1 MDTEL
6 LKTFLE
12 VSRTRHFGRAAESL
26 YLTQSAV
33 SFRIRQLENQLGV
46 NLFTRHRNNIRLTA
60 AGEKLLP
67 YAETLMSTWQ
77 AARKEVAHTSRHNE
91 FSIGASA
98 SLWECML
105 NQWLGRLYQNQDAH
119 TGLQFEARIA
129 QRQSLVKQLHER
141 QLDLLITTEAPK
153 MDEFRGLM
161 LNRTKTH
168 VRREKPSKKS
178 TNGRWCPFCANLRLK
193 RHRFEGVFQCPLYF
207 DLSDK
212 KLLTCETVRLSVKP
226 QFSSQLLGYFTLALY
241 TSAPSK
247 LKGDLNYL
255 RLEWG
260 PDFQQHEAGLIGAD
274 EVPILTT
281 SSAELAQQ
289 QIAMLNGCTWLP
301 VSWARKKG
309 GLHTVVDSTTLSRPL
324 YAIWLQN
331 SDKNALIRDLLK
343 INVLDE
349 VY

>member
-12 VSRTRHFGRAAESL
+12 VSRTRHFGRAAEAL

-46 NLFTRHRNNIRLTA
+46 NLFTRHRNNIRLTT

-67 YAETLMSTWQ
+67 YAETLMNTWQ

-105 NQWLGRLYQNQDAH
+105 NAWLGRLYQLQEPQS
-119 TGLQFEARIA
+119 GLQFEARIA

-153 MDEFRGLM
+153 MDEF
-161 LNRTKTH
+161 
-168 VRREKPSKKS
+168 
-178 TNGRWCPFCANLRLK
+178 
-193 RHRFEGVFQCPLYF
+193 
-207 DLSDK
+207 
-212 KLLTCETVRLSVKP
+212 
-226 QFSSQLLGYFTLALY
+226 SSQLLGHFTLALY
-241 TSAPSK
+241 CSSPARKKSE
-247 LKGDLNYL
+247 LNYL

-260 PDFQQHEAGLIGAD
+260 PDFQQHETGLIAAD
-274 EVPILTT
+274 EVPVLTT
-281 SSAELAQQ
+281 SSAELARQQ
-289 QIAMLNGCTWLP
+289 LSALNGCSWLP
-301 VSWARKKG
+301 VNWANEKG
-309 GLHTVVDSTTLSRPL
+309 GLHTVADSATLSRPL

-331 SDKNALIRDLLK
+331 SDKYPLICDLLK
-343 INVLDE
+343 TDVLDE
-349 VY
+349 Q

>member
-12 VSRTRHFGRAAESL
+12 VSRTRHFGRAAEAL

-46 NLFTRHRNNIRLTA
+46 NLFTRHRNNILLTT

-67 YAETLMSTWQ
+67 YAETLMNTWQ

-105 NQWLGRLYQNQDAH
+105 NAWLGRLYQLQEPQS
-119 TGLQFEARIA
+119 GLQFEARIA

-153 MDEFRGLM
+153 MDEF
-161 LNRTKTH
+161 
-168 VRREKPSKKS
+168 
-178 TNGRWCPFCANLRLK
+178 
-193 RHRFEGVFQCPLYF
+193 
-207 DLSDK
+207 
-212 KLLTCETVRLSVKP
+212 
-226 QFSSQLLGYFTLALY
+226 SSQLLGHFTLALY
-241 TSAPSK
+241 CSSPARKKSE
-247 LKGDLNYL
+247 LNYL

-260 PDFQQHEAGLIGAD
+260 PDFQQHETGLIAAD
-274 EVPILTT
+274 EVPVLTT
-281 SSAELAQQ
+281 SSAELARQQ
-289 QIAMLNGCTWLP
+289 LSALNGCSWLP
-301 VSWARKKG
+301 VNWANEKG
-309 GLHTVVDSTTLSRPL
+309 GLHTVADSATLSRPL

-331 SDKNALIRDLLK
+331 SDKYSLICDLLK
-343 INVLDE
+343 TDVLDE
-349 VY
+349 Q

>member
-12 VSRTRHFGRAAESL
+12 VSRTRHFGRAAEAL

-46 NLFTRHRNNIRLTA
+46 NLFTRHRNNIRLTT

-67 YAETLMSTWQ
+67 YAETLMNTWQ

-105 NQWLGRLYQNQDAH
+105 NAWLGRLYQLQEPQS
-119 TGLQFEARIA
+119 GLQFEARIA

-153 MDEFRGLM
+153 MDEF
-161 LNRTKTH
+161 
-168 VRREKPSKKS
+168 
-178 TNGRWCPFCANLRLK
+178 
-193 RHRFEGVFQCPLYF
+193 
-207 DLSDK
+207 
-212 KLLTCETVRLSVKP
+212 
-226 QFSSQLLGYFTLALY
+226 SSQLLGHFTLALY
-241 TSAPSK
+241 CSSPARKKSE
-247 LKGDLNYL
+247 LNYL
-255 RLEWG
+255 WLEWG
-260 PDFQQHEAGLIGAD
+260 PDFQQHETGLIAAD
-274 EVPILTT
+274 EVPVLTT
-281 SSAELAQQ
+281 SSAELARQQ
-289 QIAMLNGCTWLP
+289 LSALNGCSWLP
-301 VSWARKKG
+301 VNWANEKG
-309 GLHTVVDSTTLSRPL
+309 GLHTVADSATLSRPL

-331 SDKNALIRDLLK
+331 SDKYSLICDLLK
-343 INVLDE
+343 TDVLDE
-349 VY
+349 Q

>member
-12 VSRTRHFGRAAESL
+12 VSRARHFGRAAEAL

-46 NLFTRHRNNIRLTA
+46 NLFTRHRNNIRLTT

-67 YAETLMSTWQ
+67 YAETLMNTWQ

-105 NQWLGRLYQNQDAH
+105 NAWLGRLYQLQEPQS
-119 TGLQFEARIA
+119 GLQFEARIA

-153 MDEFRGLM
+153 MDEF
-161 LNRTKTH
+161 
-168 VRREKPSKKS
+168 
-178 TNGRWCPFCANLRLK
+178 
-193 RHRFEGVFQCPLYF
+193 
-207 DLSDK
+207 
-212 KLLTCETVRLSVKP
+212 
-226 QFSSQLLGYFTLALY
+226 SSQLLGHFTLALY
-241 TSAPSK
+241 CSSPARKKSE
-247 LKGDLNYL
+247 LNYL

-260 PDFQQHEAGLIGAD
+260 PDFQQHETGLIAAD
-274 EVPILTT
+274 EVPVLTT
-281 SSAELAQQ
+281 SSAELARQQ
-289 QIAMLNGCTWLP
+289 LSALNGCSWLP
-301 VSWARKKG
+301 VNWANEKG
-309 GLHTVVDSTTLSRPL
+309 GLHTVADSATLSRPL

-331 SDKNALIRDLLK
+331 SDKYSLICDLLK
-343 INVLDE
+343 TDVLDE
-349 VY
+349 Q

>member
-12 VSRTRHFGRAAESL
+12 VSRTRHFGRAAEAL

-46 NLFTRHRNNIRLTA
+46 NLFTRHRNNIRLTT

-67 YAETLMSTWQ
+67 YAETLMNTWQ

-105 NQWLGRLYQNQDAH
+105 NAWLGRLYQLQEPQS
-119 TGLQFEARIA
+119 GLQFEARIA

-153 MDEFRGLM
+153 MDEF
-161 LNRTKTH
+161 
-168 VRREKPSKKS
+168 
-178 TNGRWCPFCANLRLK
+178 
-193 RHRFEGVFQCPLYF
+193 
-207 DLSDK
+207 
-212 KLLTCETVRLSVKP
+212 
-226 QFSSQLLGYFTLALY
+226 SSQLLGHFTLALY
-241 TSAPSK
+241 CSSPARKKSE
-247 LKGDLNYL
+247 LNYL

-260 PDFQQHEAGLIGAD
+260 PDFQQHEAGLIAAD
-274 EVPILTT
+274 EVPVLTT
-281 SSAELAQQ
+281 SSAELARQQ
-289 QIAMLNGCTWLP
+289 LSALNGCSWLP
-301 VSWARKKG
+301 VNWANEKG
-309 GLHTVVDSTTLSRPL
+309 GLHTVADSATLSRPL

-331 SDKNALIRDLLK
+331 SDKYSLICDLLK
-343 INVLDE
+343 TDVLDDQ
-349 VY
+349 

>member
-12 VSRTRHFGRAAESL
+12 VSRTRHFGRAAEAL

-46 NLFTRHRNNIRLTA
+46 NLFTRHRNNIRLTT

-67 YAETLMSTWQ
+67 YAETLMNTWQ

-105 NQWLGRLYQNQDAH
+105 NAWLGRLYQLQEPQS
-119 TGLQFEARIA
+119 GLQFEARIA

-153 MDEFRGLM
+153 MDEF
-161 LNRTKTH
+161 
-168 VRREKPSKKS
+168 
-178 TNGRWCPFCANLRLK
+178 
-193 RHRFEGVFQCPLYF
+193 
-207 DLSDK
+207 
-212 KLLTCETVRLSVKP
+212 
-226 QFSSQLLGYFTLALY
+226 SSQLLGHFTLALY
-241 TSAPSK
+241 CSSPARKKSE
-247 LKGDLNYL
+247 LNYL

-260 PDFQQHEAGLIGAD
+260 PDFQQHETGLIAAD
-274 EVPILTT
+274 EVPVLTT
-281 SSAELAQQ
+281 SSTELARQQ
-289 QIAMLNGCTWLP
+289 LSALNGCSWLP
-301 VSWARKKG
+301 VNWANEKG
-309 GLHTVVDSTTLSRPL
+309 GLHTVADSATLSRPL

-331 SDKNALIRDLLK
+331 SDKYSLICDLLK
-343 INVLDE
+343 TDVLDE
-349 VY
+349 Q

>member
-12 VSRTRHFGRAAESL
+12 VSRTRHFGRAAEAL

-46 NLFTRHRNNIRLTA
+46 NLFTRHRNNIRLTT

-67 YAETLMSTWQ
+67 YAETLMNTWQ

-105 NQWLGRLYQNQDAH
+105 NAWLGRLYQLQEPQS
-119 TGLQFEARIA
+119 GLQFEARIA

-153 MDEFRGLM
+153 MDEF
-161 LNRTKTH
+161 
-168 VRREKPSKKS
+168 
-178 TNGRWCPFCANLRLK
+178 
-193 RHRFEGVFQCPLYF
+193 
-207 DLSDK
+207 
-212 KLLTCETVRLSVKP
+212 
-226 QFSSQLLGYFTLALY
+226 SSQLLGHFTLALY
-241 TSAPSK
+241 CSSPARKKSE
-247 LKGDLNYL
+247 LNYL
-255 RLEWG
+255 RLEWE
-260 PDFQQHEAGLIGAD
+260 PDFQQHETGLIAAD
-274 EVPILTT
+274 EVPVLTT
-281 SSAELAQQ
+281 SSAELARQQ
-289 QIAMLNGCTWLP
+289 LSALNGCSWLP
-301 VSWARKKG
+301 VNWANEKG
-309 GLHTVVDSTTLSRPL
+309 GLHTVADSATLSRPL

-331 SDKNALIRDLLK
+331 SDKYSLICDLLK
-343 INVLDE
+343 TDVLDE
-349 VY
+349 Q

>member
-1 MDTEL
+1 MESTVDTEL

-12 VSRTRHFGRAAESL
+12 VSRTRHFGRAAEAL

-46 NLFTRHRNNIRLTA
+46 NLFTRHRNNIRLTT

-67 YAETLMSTWQ
+67 YAETLMNTWQ

-105 NQWLGRLYQNQDAH
+105 NAWLGRLYQLQEPQS
-119 TGLQFEARIA
+119 GLQFEARIA

-153 MDEFRGLM
+153 MDEF
-161 LNRTKTH
+161 
-168 VRREKPSKKS
+168 
-178 TNGRWCPFCANLRLK
+178 
-193 RHRFEGVFQCPLYF
+193 
-207 DLSDK
+207 
-212 KLLTCETVRLSVKP
+212 
-226 QFSSQLLGYFTLALY
+226 SSQLLGHFTLALY
-241 TSAPSK
+241 CSSPARKKSE
-247 LKGDLNYL
+247 LNYL

-260 PDFQQHEAGLIGAD
+260 PDFQQHETGLIAAD
-274 EVPILTT
+274 EVPVLTT
-281 SSAELAQQ
+281 SSAELARQQ
-289 QIAMLNGCTWLP
+289 LSALNGCSWLP
-301 VSWARKKG
+301 VNWANEKG
-309 GLHTVVDSTTLSRPL
+309 GLHTVADSSTLSRPL

-331 SDKNALIRDLLK
+331 SDKYSLICDLLK
-343 INVLDE
+343 TDVLDE
-349 VY
+349 Q

>member
-1 MDTEL
+1 MEKTVDTEL

-12 VSRTRHFGRAAESL
+12 VSRTRHFGRAAEAL

-77 AARKEVAHTSRHNE
+77 AARKEVAHTSRHHQ

-105 NQWLGRLYQNQDAH
+105 SNWLTRLYNLQGN
-119 TGLQFEARIA
+119 LQFEARIA

-141 QLDLLITTEAPK
+141 QLDLLITTETPK
-153 MDEFRGLM
+153 MDE
-161 LNRTKTH
+161 
-168 VRREKPSKKS
+168 
-178 TNGRWCPFCANLRLK
+178 
-193 RHRFEGVFQCPLYF
+193 
-207 DLSDK
+207 
-212 KLLTCETVRLSVKP
+212 
-226 QFSSQLLGYFTLALY
+226 FSSQLLGHFTLALY
-241 TSAPSK
+241 CAAPEKSK
-247 LKGDLNYL
+247 SELNYL

-260 PDFQQHEAGLIGAD
+260 PDFQQHELELIASD
-274 EVPILTT
+274 DVPTLTT
-281 SSAELAQQ
+281 SSAEVAHQQ
-289 QIAMLNGCTWLP
+289 LPQLNGCTWLP
-301 VSWARKKG
+301 VSWAEQKEK
-309 GLHTVVDSTTLSRPL
+309 LHPVADTTILSRPL

-331 SDKNALIRDLLK
+331 SDKQNQIRDLLK
-343 INVLDE
+343 IKVID
-349 VY
+349 

>member
-12 VSRTRHFGRAAESL
+12 VSRTRHFGRAAEAL

-46 NLFTRHRNNIRLTA
+46 NLFTRHRNNIRLTT

-67 YAETLMSTWQ
+67 YAETLMNTWQ

-105 NQWLGRLYQNQDAH
+105 NAWLGRLYQLQEPQS
-119 TGLQFEARIA
+119 GLQFEARIA

-153 MDEFRGLM
+153 MDEF
-161 LNRTKTH
+161 
-168 VRREKPSKKS
+168 
-178 TNGRWCPFCANLRLK
+178 
-193 RHRFEGVFQCPLYF
+193 
-207 DLSDK
+207 
-212 KLLTCETVRLSVKP
+212 
-226 QFSSQLLGYFTLALY
+226 SSQRLGHFTLALY
-241 TSAPSK
+241 CSSPARKKSE
-247 LKGDLNYL
+247 LNYL

-260 PDFQQHEAGLIGAD
+260 PDFQQHETGLIAAD
-274 EVPILTT
+274 EVPVLTT
-281 SSAELAQQ
+281 SSAELARQQ
-289 QIAMLNGCTWLP
+289 LSALNGCSWLP
-301 VSWARKKG
+301 VNWANEKG
-309 GLHTVVDSTTLSRPL
+309 GLHTVADSATLSRPL

-331 SDKNALIRDLLK
+331 SDKYSLICDLLK
-343 INVLDE
+343 TDVLDE
-349 VY
+349 Q

>member
-12 VSRTRHFGRAAESL
+12 VSRTRHFGRAAEAL

-46 NLFTRHRNNIRLTA
+46 NLFTRHRNNIRLTM

-67 YAETLMSTWQ
+67 YAETLMNTWQ

-105 NQWLGRLYQNQDAH
+105 NAWLGRLYQLQEPQS
-119 TGLQFEARIA
+119 GLQFEARIA

-153 MDEFRGLM
+153 MDEF
-161 LNRTKTH
+161 
-168 VRREKPSKKS
+168 
-178 TNGRWCPFCANLRLK
+178 
-193 RHRFEGVFQCPLYF
+193 
-207 DLSDK
+207 
-212 KLLTCETVRLSVKP
+212 
-226 QFSSQLLGYFTLALY
+226 SSQLLGHFTLALY
-241 TSAPSK
+241 CSSPARKKSE
-247 LKGDLNYL
+247 LNYL

-260 PDFQQHEAGLIGAD
+260 PDFQQHETGLIAAD
-274 EVPILTT
+274 EVPVLTT
-281 SSAELAQQ
+281 SSAELARQQ
-289 QIAMLNGCTWLP
+289 LSALNGCSWLP
-301 VSWARKKG
+301 VNWANEKG
-309 GLHTVVDSTTLSRPL
+309 GLHTVADSATLSRPL

-331 SDKNALIRDLLK
+331 SDKYSLICDLLK
-343 INVLDE
+343 TDVLDE
-349 VY
+349 Q

>member
-1 MDTEL
+1 MEKTVDTEL

-12 VSRTRHFGRAAESL
+12 VSRTRHFGRAAEAL

-77 AARKEVAHTSRHNE
+77 AARKEVAHTSRHHQ

-105 NQWLGRLYQNQDAH
+105 SDWLTRLYNLQGN
-119 TGLQFEARIA
+119 LQFEARIA

-141 QLDLLITTEAPK
+141 QLDLLITTETPK
-153 MDEFRGLM
+153 MDE
-161 LNRTKTH
+161 
-168 VRREKPSKKS
+168 
-178 TNGRWCPFCANLRLK
+178 
-193 RHRFEGVFQCPLYF
+193 
-207 DLSDK
+207 
-212 KLLTCETVRLSVKP
+212 
-226 QFSSQLLGYFTLALY
+226 FSSQLLGHFTLALY
-241 TSAPSK
+241 CAAPEKSK
-247 LKGDLNYL
+247 SELNYL

-260 PDFQQHEAGLIGAD
+260 PDFQQHESELIASD
-274 EVPILTT
+274 DVPTLTT
-281 SSAELAQQ
+281 SSAEVAHQQ
-289 QIAMLNGCTWLP
+289 LPQLNGCTWLP
-301 VSWARKKG
+301 VSWAEQKDK
-309 GLHTVVDSTTLSRPL
+309 LYPVTDTTMLSRPL

-331 SDKNALIRDLLK
+331 SDKQNQIHDLLK
-343 INVLDE
+343 IKVID
-349 VY
+349 

>member
-153 MDEFRGLM
+153 MDEF
-161 LNRTKTH
+161 
-168 VRREKPSKKS
+168 
-178 TNGRWCPFCANLRLK
+178 
-193 RHRFEGVFQCPLYF
+193 
-207 DLSDK
+207 
-212 KLLTCETVRLSVKP
+212 
-226 QFSSQLLGYFTLALY
+226 SSQLLGYFTLALY
-241 TSAPSK
+241 TR
-247 LKGDLNYL
+247 D
-255 RLEWG
+255 
-260 PDFQQHEAGLIGAD
+260 
-274 EVPILTT
+274 
-281 SSAELAQQ
+281 
-289 QIAMLNGCTWLP
+289 
-301 VSWARKKG
+301 RKS
-309 GLHTVVDSTTLSRPL
+309 VV
-324 YAIWLQN
+324 
-331 SDKNALIRDLLK
+331 
-343 INVLDE
+343 
-349 VY
+349 

>member
-12 VSRTRHFGRAAESL
+12 VSRTRHFGRAAEAL

-46 NLFTRHRNNIRLTA
+46 NLFTRHRNNIRLTT

-67 YAETLMSTWQ
+67 YAETLMNTWQ

-105 NQWLGRLYQNQDAH
+105 NAWLGRLYQLQEPQS
-119 TGLQFEARIA
+119 GLQFEARIA

-153 MDEFRGLM
+153 MDEF
-161 LNRTKTH
+161 
-168 VRREKPSKKS
+168 
-178 TNGRWCPFCANLRLK
+178 
-193 RHRFEGVFQCPLYF
+193 
-207 DLSDK
+207 
-212 KLLTCETVRLSVKP
+212 
-226 QFSSQLLGYFTLALY
+226 SSQLLGHFSLALY
-241 TSAPSK
+241 CSSPARKKSE
-247 LKGDLNYL
+247 LNYL

-260 PDFQQHEAGLIGAD
+260 PDFQQHETGLIAAD
-274 EVPILTT
+274 EVPVLTT
-281 SSAELAQQ
+281 SSAELARQQ
-289 QIAMLNGCTWLP
+289 LSALNGCSWLP
-301 VSWARKKG
+301 VNWANEKG
-309 GLHTVVDSTTLSRPL
+309 GLHTVADSATLSRPL

-331 SDKNALIRDLLK
+331 SDKYSLICDLLK
-343 INVLDE
+343 TDVLDE
-349 VY
+349 Q

>member
-1 MDTEL
+1 MESTVDTEL

-12 VSRTRHFGRAAESL
+12 VSRTRHFGRAAEAL

-67 YAETLMSTWQ
+67 YAETLMNTWQ

-105 NQWLGRLYQNQDAH
+105 NDWLGRLYQRQEPQN
-119 TGLQFEARIA
+119 GLQFEARIA

-153 MDEFRGLM
+153 MDEF
-161 LNRTKTH
+161 NS
-168 VRREKPSKKS
+168 E
-178 TNGRWCPFCANLRLK
+178 
-193 RHRFEGVFQCPLYF
+193 
-207 DLSDK
+207 
-212 KLLTCETVRLSVKP
+212 
-226 QFSSQLLGYFTLALY
+226 LLGHFTLALY
-241 TSAPSK
+241 CSSPARMKSE
-247 LKGDLNYL
+247 LNYL

-260 PDFQQHEAGLIGAD
+260 PDFQQHEAGLIAAD
-274 EVPILTT
+274 EVPVLTT
-281 SSAELAQQ
+281 SSAELARQQ
-289 QIAMLNGCTWLP
+289 LNALNGCSWLP
-301 VSWARKKG
+301 VNWANEKG
-309 GLHTVVDSTTLSRPL
+309 GLHTVADSATLSRPL

-331 SDKNALIRDLLK
+331 SDKYSLICDLLK
-343 INVLDE
+343 TDVLDRQ
-349 VY
+349 

>member
-12 VSRTRHFGRAAESL
+12 VSRTRHFGRAAEAL

-46 NLFTRHRNNIRLTA
+46 NLFTRHRNNIRLTT

-67 YAETLMSTWQ
+67 YAETLMNTWQ

-105 NQWLGRLYQNQDAH
+105 NAWLGRLYQLQEPQS
-119 TGLQFEARIA
+119 GLQFEARIA

-153 MDEFRGLM
+153 MDEF
-161 LNRTKTH
+161 
-168 VRREKPSKKS
+168 
-178 TNGRWCPFCANLRLK
+178 
-193 RHRFEGVFQCPLYF
+193 
-207 DLSDK
+207 
-212 KLLTCETVRLSVKP
+212 
-226 QFSSQLLGYFTLALY
+226 SSQLLGHFTLALY
-241 TSAPSK
+241 CSSPARKKSE
-247 LKGDLNYL
+247 LNYL

-260 PDFQQHEAGLIGAD
+260 PDFQQHETGLIAAD
-274 EVPILTT
+274 EVPVLTT
-281 SSAELAQQ
+281 SSAELARQQ
-289 QIAMLNGCTWLP
+289 LSSLNGCSWLP
-301 VSWARKKG
+301 VNWANEKG
-309 GLHTVVDSTTLSRPL
+309 GLHTVADSATLSRPL

-331 SDKNALIRDLLK
+331 SDKYSLICDLLK
-343 INVLDE
+343 TDVLDE
-349 VY
+349 Q

>member
-12 VSRTRHFGRAAESL
+12 VSRTRHFGRAAEAL

-67 YAETLMSTWQ
+67 YAETLMNTWQ

-105 NQWLGRLYQNQDAH
+105 NDWLGRLYQLQELQS
-119 TGLQFEARIA
+119 GLQFEARIA

-153 MDEFRGLM
+153 MDEF
-161 LNRTKTH
+161 
-168 VRREKPSKKS
+168 
-178 TNGRWCPFCANLRLK
+178 
-193 RHRFEGVFQCPLYF
+193 
-207 DLSDK
+207 
-212 KLLTCETVRLSVKP
+212 
-226 QFSSQLLGYFTLALY
+226 SSQLLGHFTLALY
-241 TSAPSK
+241 CSSPARMKSE
-247 LKGDLNYL
+247 LNYL

-260 PDFQQHEAGLIGAD
+260 PDFQQHETGLIAAD
-274 EVPILTT
+274 EVPVLTT
-281 SSAELAQQ
+281 SSAELARQQ
-289 QIAMLNGCTWLP
+289 LSALNGCSWLP
-301 VSWARKKG
+301 VNWANEKG
-309 GLHTVVDSTTLSRPL
+309 GLHTVADSATLSRPL

-331 SDKNALIRDLLK
+331 SDKYSLIRDLLK
-343 INVLDE
+343 TDVLDE
-349 VY
+349 Q

>member
-1 MDTEL
+1 MESTVDTEL

-12 VSRTRHFGRAAESL
+12 VSRTRHFGRAAEAL

-46 NLFTRHRNNIRLTA
+46 NLFTRHRNNIRLTT

-67 YAETLMSTWQ
+67 YAETLMNTWQ

-105 NQWLGRLYQNQDAH
+105 NAWLGRLYQLQEPQS
-119 TGLQFEARIA
+119 GLQFEARIA

-153 MDEFRGLM
+153 MDEF
-161 LNRTKTH
+161 
-168 VRREKPSKKS
+168 
-178 TNGRWCPFCANLRLK
+178 
-193 RHRFEGVFQCPLYF
+193 
-207 DLSDK
+207 
-212 KLLTCETVRLSVKP
+212 
-226 QFSSQLLGYFTLALY
+226 SSQLLGHFTLALY
-241 TSAPSK
+241 CSSPARKKSE
-247 LKGDLNYL
+247 LNYL

-260 PDFQQHEAGLIGAD
+260 PDFQQHETGLIAAD

-281 SSAELAQQ
+281 SSAELARQQ
-289 QIAMLNGCTWLP
+289 LSALNGCSWLP
-301 VSWARKKG
+301 VNWANEKG
-309 GLHTVVDSTTLSRPL
+309 GLHTVADSATLSRPL

-331 SDKNALIRDLLK
+331 SDKYSLICDLLK
-343 INVLDE
+343 TDVLDE
-349 VY
+349 Q

>member
-1 MDTEL
+1 MESTVDTEL

-12 VSRTRHFGRAAESL
+12 VSRTRHFGRAAEAL

-46 NLFTRHRNNIRLTA
+46 NLFTRHRNNIRLTT

-67 YAETLMSTWQ
+67 YAETLMNTWQ

-105 NQWLGRLYQNQDAH
+105 NAWLGRLYQLQEPQS
-119 TGLQFEARIA
+119 GLQFEARIA

-153 MDEFRGLM
+153 MD
-161 LNRTKTH
+161 K
-168 VRREKPSKKS
+168 
-178 TNGRWCPFCANLRLK
+178 
-193 RHRFEGVFQCPLYF
+193 
-207 DLSDK
+207 
-212 KLLTCETVRLSVKP
+212 
-226 QFSSQLLGYFTLALY
+226 FSSQLLGHFTLALY
-241 TSAPSK
+241 CSSPARKKSE
-247 LKGDLNYL
+247 LNYL

-260 PDFQQHEAGLIGAD
+260 PDFQQHETGLIAAD
-274 EVPILTT
+274 EVPVLTT
-281 SSAELAQQ
+281 SSAELARQQ
-289 QIAMLNGCTWLP
+289 LSALNGCSWLP
-301 VSWARKKG
+301 VNWANEKG
-309 GLHTVVDSTTLSRPL
+309 GLHTVADSATLSRPL

-331 SDKNALIRDLLK
+331 SDKYSLICDLLK
-343 INVLDE
+343 TDVLDE
-349 VY
+349 Q